1 VLFDILKI
9 KVDLVSDLEVKN
21 RVLLGKWL
29 ARLLM
34 EDRMTNIVA
43 EKVYWLQSDF
53 SGYMKIWRILF
64 LGWYYGN

>member
-9 KVDLVSDLEVKN
+9 KVDLVSNLEVKN

-29 ARLLM
+29 ARLLT